1 MSKFEI
7 EAGLPAD
14 QVKLLKGLATKI
26 DALLAA
32 LGKKPGKPATEDAA
46 DDDLADDLGDG
57 EEEAEDGDG
66 DGEEEAEDGDGE
78 EEADEEEAKATRAD
92 VQAALRAYAA
102 KTNKATALALMKKIG
117 GTDALTKLKE
127 VKFQAVIDAANKAAK
142 AKK

>member
-46 DDDLADDLGDG
+46 DDDLADDL
-57 EEEAEDGDG
+57 G